1 MIVTTQTDLDALREI
16 GRICAETLKIMADAL
31 EPGITTKELDAIGAD
46 YLARHGA
53 QSAPITC
60 YDFPGCNCISVNDVV
75 AHGIPSDQVIK
86 AGDVVN
92 IDVSA
97 VKDGFFS
104 DNGASYALPPVKKN
118 IQELLRVTKSA
129 RDKAIAQAVAG
140 RHLNEIGRAA
150 EKEAHRHGLTTIKNL
165 CGHGVGHTLH
175 DDPDAIFS
183 YYERRDRRKLKPGV
197 VIAIEPFLCDGD
209 EYVEDFG
216 NDGWTLK
223 TPRRLIVAQYEHTIM
238 VREDQPPLI
247 LTALD

>member
-1 MIVTTQTDLDALREI
+1 MIVTTQTELDALREI

-104 DNGASYALPPVKKN
+104 DNGASYALPPVKKQ
-118 IQELLRVTKSA
+118 IQELLQVTKSA

>member
-1 MIVTTQTDLDALREI
+1 MIVTTQTELDALREI

-75 AHGIPSDQVIK
+75 AHGIPSDQALQ

-183 YYERRDRRKLKPGV
+183 YYERRDRRRLKPGV

-223 TPRRLIVAQYEHTIM
+223 TPRRMIVAQYEHTLM
-238 VREDQPPLI
+238 VREEQPPLI

>member
-1 MIVTTQTDLDALREI
+1 MIVTTQTELDALREI

>member
-1 MIVTTQTDLDALREI
+1 MIVTTQTELDALREI

-75 AHGIPSDQVIK
+75 AHGIPSDQVLQ

-183 YYERRDRRKLKPGV
+183 YYERRDRRRLKPGV

-223 TPRRLIVAQYEHTIM
+223 TPRRMIVAQYEHTIM
-238 VREDQPPLI
+238 VREEQPPLI

>member
-1 MIVTTQTDLDALREI
+1 MIVTTQTELDALREI
-16 GRICAETLKIMADAL
+16 GRICAETLKVMADAL
-31 EPGITTKELDAIGAD
+31 EPGISTKELDAIGAD

-104 DNGASYALPPVKKN
+104 DNGASYALEPVKKN
-118 IQELLRVTKSA
+118 IQELLKVTRSA

-150 EKEAHRHGLTTIKNL
+150 EKEAHRHGLTTIRNL

>member
-1 MIVTTQTDLDALREI
+1 MIVSTQTELDALREI
-16 GRICAETLKIMADAL
+16 GHICALALQKMSQAL
-31 EPGITTKELDAIGAD
+31 EPGISTRELDAVGAALLEQ
-46 YLARHGA
+46 YGA
-53 QSAPITC
+53 KSAPITC

-75 AHGIPSDQVIK
+75 AHGIPSDQVLQE
-86 AGDVVN
+86 GDVVN

-104 DNGASYALPPVKKN
+104 DNGASYALPPVKKAV
-118 IQELLRVTKSA
+118 QELLDVTKSA
-129 RDKAIAQAVAG
+129 RNKSIAMAVAG
-140 RHLNEIGRAA
+140 RRLNELGRAA
-150 EKEAHRHGLTTIKNL
+150 EKEAHRHGLTVIKNL

-183 YYERRDRRKLKPGV
+183 YYERRDRRLLKPGL
-197 VIAIEPFLCDGD
+197 VIAVEPFLCHGD

-223 TPRRLIVAQYEHTIM
+223 TPRRLIVAQFEHTVM
-238 VREDQPPLI
+238 VRENQPPLI

>member
-1 MIVTTQTDLDALREI
+1 MIVTTQTELDALREI
-16 GRICAETLKIMADAL
+16 GRICAETLKVMAAAL

-75 AHGIPSDQVIK
+75 AHGIPSDQVLQ

-118 IQELLRVTKSA
+118 IQELLKVTKSA

-150 EKEAHRHGLTTIKNL
+150 EKEAHRHGLTTIRNL

-183 YYERRDRRKLKPGV
+183 YYERRDRRRLKPGV

-223 TPRRLIVAQYEHTIM
+223 TPRRMIVAQ
-238 VREDQPPLI
+238 
-247 LTALD
+247 

>member
-1 MIVTTQTDLDALREI
+1 MIVTTQTELDALREI
-16 GRICAETLKIMADAL
+16 GRICAETLKIMAAAL

-75 AHGIPSDQVIK
+75 AHGIPSDQALQ

-118 IQELLRVTKSA
+118 IQELLKVTKSA

-150 EKEAHRHGLTTIKNL
+150 EKEAHRHGLTTIRNL

-183 YYERRDRRKLKPGV
+183 YYERRDRRRLKPGV

-223 TPRRLIVAQYEHTIM
+223 TPRRMIVAQYEHTIM
-238 VREDQPPLI
+238 VREEQPPLI

>member
-1 MIVTTQTDLDALREI
+1 MIVTTQTELDALREI

-104 DNGASYALPPVKKN
+104 DNGASYALLPVKKN

>member
-1 MIVTTQTDLDALREI
+1 MIVTTQTELDALREI

-104 DNGASYALPPVKKN
+104 DNGASYALPPVKKQ

>member
-1 MIVTTQTDLDALREI
+1 MIVTTQTELDALREI
-16 GRICAETLKIMADAL
+16 GRICAETLKVMAAAL

-75 AHGIPSDQVIK
+75 AHGIPSDQVLQ

-118 IQELLRVTKSA
+118 IQELLKVTKSA

-150 EKEAHRHGLTTIKNL
+150 EKEAHRHGLTTIRNL

-183 YYERRDRRKLKPGV
+183 YYERRDRRRLKPGV

-223 TPRRLIVAQYEHTIM
+223 TPRRMIVAQYEHTIM
-238 VREDQPPLI
+238 VREEQPPLI

>member
-1 MIVTTQTDLDALREI
+1 MIVTTQTELDALREI
-16 GRICAETLKIMADAL
+16 GRICAETLKIMAAAL

-75 AHGIPSDQVIK
+75 AHGIPSDQVLQ

-118 IQELLRVTKSA
+118 IQELLKVTKSA

-150 EKEAHRHGLTTIKNL
+150 EKEAHRHGLTTIRNL

-183 YYERRDRRKLKPGV
+183 YYERRDRRRLKPGV

-223 TPRRLIVAQYEHTIM
+223 TPRRMIVAQYEHTIM

>member
-1 MIVTTQTDLDALREI
+1 MIVTTQTELDALREI
-16 GRICAETLKIMADAL
+16 GRICAETLKIMAEAL

-75 AHGIPSDQVIK
+75 AHGIPSDYALK
-86 AGDVVN
+86 PGDVVN

-104 DNGASYALPPVKKN
+104 DNGASVALEPVKKS
-118 IQELLRVTKSA
+118 IQELLKVTKSA

-140 RHLNEIGRAA
+140 RPLNEIGRAA

-183 YYERRDRRKLKPGV
+183 YYERRDRRRLKPGL
-197 VIAIEPFLCDGD
+197 VIAIEPFLCHGD

-216 NDGWTLK
+216 SDGWTLK
-223 TPRRLIVAQYEHTIM
+223 TPRRMIVAQFEHTIM
-238 VREDQPPLI
+238 VREEQPPLI

>member
-1 MIVTTQTDLDALREI
+1 MIVTTQTELDALREI

-46 YLARHGA
+46 YLSRHGA

>member
-1 MIVTTQTDLDALREI
+1 MIVTTQTELDALREI

-31 EPGITTKELDAIGAD
+31 EPGLTTKELDAIGAD

-75 AHGIPSDQVIK
+75 AHGIPSDQVLQ

-118 IQELLRVTKSA
+118 SQELLKVTKSA

-183 YYERRDRRKLKPGV
+183 YYERRDRRRLKPGV

-223 TPRRLIVAQYEHTIM
+223 TPRRMIVAQYEHTIM

>member
-1 MIVTTQTDLDALREI
+1 MIVTTQTELDALREI

-31 EPGITTKELDAIGAD
+31 ESGITTKELDAIGAD

-104 DNGASYALPPVKKN
+104 DNGASYALPPVKKQ

>member
-1 MIVTTQTDLDALREI
+1 MIVTTQTELDALREI

-75 AHGIPSDQVIK
+75 AHGIPSDQVLQ

-183 YYERRDRRKLKPGV
+183 YYERRDRRRLNPGV

-223 TPRRLIVAQYEHTIM
+223 TPRRMIVAQYEHTIM
-238 VREDQPPLI
+238 VREEQPPLI

>member
-1 MIVTTQTDLDALREI
+1 MIVTTQTELDALREI
-16 GRICAETLKIMADAL
+16 GRICAETLKVMADAL

-75 AHGIPSDQVIK
+75 AHGIPSDQ
-86 AGDVVN
+86 ALQPGDVIN

-104 DNGASYALPPVKKN
+104 DNGASYALEPVKKS
-118 IQELLRVTKSA
+118 IQELLQVTRSA

-183 YYERRDRRKLKPGV
+183 YYERRDRRILKPGL
-197 VIAIEPFLCDGD
+197 VIAIEPFLCHGD

-216 NDGWTLK
+216 DDGWTLK
-223 TPRRLIVAQYEHTIM
+223 TPCRLIVAQYEHTIM
-238 VREDQPPLI
+238 VREGQPPLI

>member
-1 MIVTTQTDLDALREI
+1 MIVTTQTELDALREI
-16 GRICAETLKIMADAL
+16 GRICAETLKIMAAAL

-75 AHGIPSDQVIK
+75 AHGIPSDQVLQ

-118 IQELLRVTKSA
+118 IQELLKVTKSA

-150 EKEAHRHGLTTIKNL
+150 EKEAHRHGLTTIRNL

-183 YYERRDRRKLKPGV
+183 YYERRDRRRLKPGG
-197 VIAIEPFLCDGD
+197 VIAIEPFLCDG
-209 EYVEDFG
+209 EE
-216 NDGWTLK
+216 
-223 TPRRLIVAQYEHTIM
+223 
-238 VREDQPPLI
+238 
-247 LTALD
+247 

>member
-1 MIVTTQTDLDALREI
+1 MIVTTQTELDALREI
-16 GRICAETLKIMADAL
+16 GRICAETLKIMAAAL

-75 AHGIPSDQVIK
+75 AHGIPSDQVLQ

-118 IQELLRVTKSA
+118 IQELLKVTKSA

-150 EKEAHRHGLTTIKNL
+150 EKEAHRHGLTTIRNL

-183 YYERRDRRKLKPGV
+183 YYERRDRRRLKPGV

-223 TPRRLIVAQYEHTIM
+223 TPRRMIVAQYEHTIM
-238 VREDQPPLI
+238 VREEQPPLI
-247 LTALD
+247 LTTLD

>member
-1 MIVTTQTDLDALREI
+1 
-16 GRICAETLKIMADAL
+16 MADAL

-75 AHGIPSDQVIK
+75 AHGIPSDQVLQ

-118 IQELLRVTKSA
+118 IQELLKVTKSA

-150 EKEAHRHGLTTIKNL
+150 EKEAHRHGLTTIRNL

-183 YYERRDRRKLKPGV
+183 YYERRDRRRLKPGV

-223 TPRRLIVAQYEHTIM
+223 TPRRMIVAQYEHTIM

>member
-1 MIVTTQTDLDALREI
+1 MIVTTQTELDALREI
-16 GRICAETLKIMADAL
+16 GRICAETLKIMAAAL

-75 AHGIPSDQVIK
+75 AHGIPSDQVLQ

-118 IQELLRVTKSA
+118 IQELLKVTKSA

-150 EKEAHRHGLTTIKNL
+150 EKEAHRHGLTTIRNL

-183 YYERRDRRKLKPGV
+183 YYERRDRRRLKPGV

-223 TPRRLIVAQYEHTIM
+223 TPRRMIVAQYEHTIM
-238 VREDQPPLI
+238 VREEQPPLI

>member
-1 MIVTTQTDLDALREI
+1 MIVTTQTELDALREI

-75 AHGIPSDQVIK
+75 APGIPSDQVIK

>member
-1 MIVTTQTDLDALREI
+1 MIVTTQTELDALREI
-16 GRICAETLKIMADAL
+16 GRICAETLKIMAAAL

-75 AHGIPSDQVIK
+75 AHGIPSDQALQ

-118 IQELLRVTKSA
+118 IQELLKVTKSA

-150 EKEAHRHGLTTIKNL
+150 EKEAHRHGLTTIRNL

-183 YYERRDRRKLKPGV
+183 YYERRDRRRLKPGV

-223 TPRRLIVAQYEHTIM
+223 TPRRMIVAQYEHTIM
-238 VREDQPPLI
+238 VREEQPPLI
-247 LTALD
+247 LTALE